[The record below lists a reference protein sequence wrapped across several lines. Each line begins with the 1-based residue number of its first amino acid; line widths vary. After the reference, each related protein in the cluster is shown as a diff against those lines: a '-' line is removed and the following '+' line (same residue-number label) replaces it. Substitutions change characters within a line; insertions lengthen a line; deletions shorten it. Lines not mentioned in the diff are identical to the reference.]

1 MSDDAVDKFFDEMVS
16 PASTP
21 AESTPPDEADKP
33 GEPDAVMDD
42 STGRGEP
49 EYGPS
54 TPGGVTDGL
63 ERPSFW
69 TDDMERDFQEEVR
82 TMFDDMVNRQ
92 RGELSVREQCEHAY
106 EQLTAAVNGKYKE
119 LTGKDLP
126 SSMARNL
133 DQLLTQI
140 TMAPLNEPEHGP
152 GLWAKLP
159 QNSLA
164 TMVEARPLDLT
175 GSPTRMD
182 IDLMML
188 HTIRMGRFLTTHY
201 TDWARTLPSC

>member
-21 AESTPPDEADKP
+21 TESTPPDEADKP
-33 GEPDAVMDD
+33 GEPDAIMDD
-42 STGRGEP
+42 STGRDEP

-175 GSPTRMD
+175 GLATVCWTGS
-182 IDLMML
+182 
-188 HTIRMGRFLTTHY
+188 
-201 TDWARTLPSC
+201 